1 MKVITYGIQPK
12 PKPPPNF
19 PEMLADE
26 IMRRHS
32 GWVLVEACRI
42 IAQRLVP
49 EVPQSETSAP
59 PEKTSDAVLP
69 VLVGTDTMSVR
80 KRRRGR
86 PRGRGIPKG
95 HIKVMV
101 RAIQREKCK
110 AFDEGRELLETNVI
124 NAFRMKLPNAD
135 ASRVFELVRSEWQRA
150 VDGRLRIQALTSAIG
165 GRSAAGSQDEAAQ
178 NPKVMTA
185 DGQ

>member
-49 EVPQSETSAP
+49 EVPQSETSVPIAVR
-59 PEKTSDAVLP
+59 SDQEHQAVETP
-69 VLVGTDTMSVR
+69 TPKRRPGRPKGAR
-80 KRRRGR
+80 KRRWTAER
-86 PRGRGIPKG
+86 KEA
-95 HIKVMV
+95 H
-101 RAIQREKCK
+101 
-110 AFDEGRELLETNVI
+110 
-124 NAFRMKLPNAD
+124 
-135 ASRVFELVRSEWQRA
+135 
-150 VDGRLRIQALTSAIG
+150 RLRKEKRIEEIRNNPRAQALMATLSGMAGARQDGNNPLKQIDATSQP
-165 GRSAAGSQDEAAQ
+165 SNAA
-178 NPKVMTA
+178 
-185 DGQ
+185 